1 MSFTLPHRLNSVTRQ
16 SGVSTPL
23 SKSAPKS
30 QIPSIATVQKPPQ
43 TNMEQKMTLHVCL
56 PTQQTVILQVERNG
70 NSAAQI
76 KRIVSQKM
84 GLSDSETIVLSY
96 LGKSLRTHFRDNI
109 APIATQNSLST
120 IYVSIALPGG
130 ATTNEDARAATQ
142 LIDTGSEDPKTTVLK
157 QILNLSGCLSLND
170 DEIKTLASSL
180 KETQIQKMSKYLSD
194 QIDDDAQIS
203 QMV

>member
-1 MSFTLPHRLNSVTRQ
+1 
-16 SGVSTPL
+16 
-23 SKSAPKS
+23 
-30 QIPSIATVQKPPQ
+30 
-43 TNMEQKMTLHVCL
+43 
-56 PTQQTVILQVERNG
+56 
-70 NSAAQI
+70 
-76 KRIVSQKM
+76 M

-130 ATTNEDARAATQ
+130 ATTNEDAKAATQ

-157 QILNLSGCLSLND
+157 QLMSFISCLSLSEN
-170 DEIKTLASSL
+170 EITTLASSL
-180 KETQIQKMSKYLSD
+180 KETQIQKMSKYLRD